1 MDELFSS
8 AYRDRL
14 RQERRARMFLR
25 GSIVGLCVAIFLGYF
40 FYQTRDL
47 FLEPRLRVTVPLDGD
62 TIQGSKVL
70 ISGIVGRGLEL
81 TINGARAYSG
91 EAGDFSEELLLSSGV
106 HTIEIK
112 ARDRFGKE
120 SEVVRHIVVKE

>member
-1 MDELFSS
+1 MDELLPS

-14 RQERRARMFLR
+14 RQERRARILLR
-25 GSIVGLCVAIFLGYF
+25 GGVVGLCVIVFLGYF
-40 FYQTRDL
+40 FYQTRNL
-47 FLEPRLRVTVPLDGD
+47 FLEPRLRVIAPLDGD
-62 TIQGSKVL
+62 TIKGSKVL

-106 HTIEIK
+106 HTIEVK
-112 ARDRFGKE
+112 VRDRFGKE

>member
-1 MDELFSS
+1 MDALLPS

-14 RQERRARMFLR
+14 RQERRARIFFR
-25 GSIVGLCVAIFLGYF
+25 GGIMGLCGVIFLGYF
-40 FYQTRDL
+40 FYQTRNL
-47 FLEPRLRVTVPLDGD
+47 FLEPRLRVVAPIDGD

-91 EAGDFSEELLLSSGV
+91 EEGDFSEELLLSSGV
-106 HTIEIK
+106 HTIEVK

-120 SEVVRHIVVKE
+120 SEVIRHIVVKE